1 VTEAECRR
9 YQWPDSNW
17 KKMKVCLRLV
27 HRRNNR
33 KDRGRLVPLLL
44 GWGTNNV
51 LVPQLLGRSF
61 QKSKK
66 FYSKCHQNAGF
77 SMSFQKF
84 SGGDTPRPSQR
95 EGATPSRTQPQ
106 PGLWPGAG
114 RKRPGVGTKPWSPS
128 TFQPWLR
135 PWTCVAMKFVYDDDD
150 NDDED
155 GLNK

>member
-1 VTEAECRR
+1 MTEAECRR

-66 FYSKCHQNAGF
+66 FYSKCHRNAGF
-77 SMSFQKF
+77 STSFQKF

-95 EGATPSRTQPQ
+95 EGATPSRTQHPARPLTGRRAQ
-106 PGLWPGAG
+106 APRCWDQTLVPLNFSAVVAPLDLCRHEIRLW
-114 RKRPGVGTKPWSPS
+114 RRW
-128 TFQPWLR
+128 
-135 PWTCVAMKFVYDDDD
+135 
-150 NDDED
+150 
-155 GLNK
+155 